1 MKKKNGL
8 YGTLFRY
15 YWLYFSKNKY
25 CLKLY
30 ITMALGSERRNNG
43 IGRKSEAA
51 RRNGEERMRMLA
63 GTVVVGEERGI
74 EVRGRR
80 PSRIW
85 VFMYFTQVLSY

>member
-1 MKKKNGL
+1 MDFKALSLDIIGCISV
-8 YGTLFRY
+8 RV
-15 YWLYFSKNKY
+15 S
-25 CLKLY
+25 CLKLD
-30 ITMALGSERRNNG
+30 ITMALGYERRNNG

-51 RRNGEERMRMLA
+51 RRNGKERMRVQA
-63 GTVVVGEERGI
+63 GMVVVGVERRI